1 MLYHPEI
8 QRVMVEQRLEG
19 LRRDARRSIPAAPP
33 AADISRIALRLCRVG
48 DEAEL
53 ARLAALEGVRVPDG
67 RFVLAEVDGRL
78 VAALALATG
87 CLLAD
92 PFVAT
97 SHLRR
102 LLELRA
108 AQLREPGERPS
119 RFRLHAVRS
128 LSI

>member
-8 QRVMVEQRLEG
+8 QRLMVEQRLET
-19 LRRDARRSIPAAPP
+19 LRRDARHTLPAAPVR
-33 AADISRIALRLCRVG
+33 ADISRIALRLCRVG

-53 ARLAALEGVRVPDG
+53 ARLAALEGVEVPAG
-67 RFVLAEVDGRL
+67 RFVLADVNGHL
-78 VAALALATG
+78 VAALAIASG
-87 CLLAD
+87 EFLAD

-97 SHLRR
+97 TDLRR

-108 AQLREPGERPS
+108 SQLREPGERPT
-119 RFRLHAVRS
+119 RFGFGIARS

>member
-8 QRVMVEQRLEG
+8 QRLMVEQKLET
-19 LRRDARRSIPAAPP
+19 LRHDAQHTVPTAPAR
-33 AADISRIALRLCRVG
+33 ADISRIALRLCRVG
-48 DEAEL
+48 DDAEL
-53 ARLAALEGVRVPDG
+53 ARLAALEGVDVPAG

-78 VAALALATG
+78 VAALPLAG
-87 CLLAD
+87 GEFLAD

-97 SHLRR
+97 AHLRR

-108 AQLREPGERPS
+108 SQLREPGERPN
-119 RFRLHAVRS
+119 RFRLGTVRS

>member
-8 QRVMVEQRLEG
+8 QRVMVDQRLEA
-19 LRRDARRSIPAAPP
+19 LRRDARRRIPAVPAP
-33 AADISRIALRLCRVG
+33 ADISRIALRLCRVG
-48 DEAEL
+48 DDAEL
-53 ARLAALEGVRVPDG
+53 ARLATLEGVQVPDG

-78 VAALALATG
+78 VAALSLTTG
-87 CLLAD
+87 RMLAD
-92 PFVAT
+92 PFVGT

-108 AQLREPGERPS
+108 SQLREPGERPS
-119 RFRLHAVRS
+119 RFRLHALGS